1 MGTKAEDKKTKA
13 ARFLCFSLE
22 QLLFIDCQPAKVA
35 PHSARSTGAETIT
48 ETLAATTKRHPTLA
62 FGIVI
67 VPAISVWLVAL
78 RVPSRLGDW
87 EAKTTAL
94 VASAL
99 ILDGRLAPDNNL
111 ACTNSSIYNSNGNN
125 TNTNTNNPSLA
136 YTDTNADADADTN
149 TNAVAAGTGTLDYCL
164 FSGLDVPD
172 IHLDFS
178 IVNNTVPSR
187 YSFPPLPSPS
197 DNDSLFATVGD
208 TLSNHFHTTPN
219 ATNLPLLN
227 VGGALDSTLFTASR
241 ELPPPIPYPL
251 SLVIPP
257 TSTQTSTQT
266 QTQTPTQITPILA
279 HQPHYS
285 SFGLPGQF
293 NIPSGGYSGGY
304 HLHAPSQNY
313 QFGSQPTIQGSS
325 QNYYPFATPSLSYF
339 ATTPTI
345 LSQPHMSNTN
355 IWSNPSLSQAQQL
368 PGATG
373 AARSIDDHYLTTL
386 ATQDFS
392 SPSLPPLSHPT
403 SPTTL
408 SLSPRHQSKFL
419 AAGQEMPPS
428 STRRRIAHRGG
439 AVDLTKEEPDF
450 DALNSG
456 IDSSIPLATMPA
468 TTRRRSLASADPSG
482 RKRRPSAATS
492 PSSRPSKARR
502 KEPPIDGD
510 GCPFGDDDLLG
521 LDGQD
526 GSETIDLSNATEVPV
541 ELMAPKVDNRVKIGN
556 FQCVICMDDTTALT
570 VTHCG
575 HLFCSECLHSSLHI
589 DSMKRTCP
597 VCRAKVDLKD
607 KNRKSVK
614 SYFHLELKVMT
625 ATKKGKRPVG
635 A

>member
-1 MGTKAEDKKTKA
+1 MATWGG
-13 ARFLCFSLE
+13 FS
-22 QLLFIDCQPAKVA
+22 
-35 PHSARSTGAETIT
+35 R
-48 ETLAATTKRHPTLA
+48 
-62 FGIVI
+62 
-67 VPAISVWLVAL
+67 
-78 RVPSRLGDW
+78 
-87 EAKTTAL
+87 AKTTAL
-94 VASAL
+94 VANAL
-99 ILDGRLAPDNNL
+99 LLDGRLVPNSNLDCNNNNNNN
-111 ACTNSSIYNSNGNN
+111 NSNNSNGNN
-125 TNTNTNNPSLA
+125 NNDTDIASLA
-136 YTDTNADADADTN
+136 YTNTTISTDDFADA
-149 TNAVAAGTGTLDYCL
+149 NANAAATGAGSLDHFL
-164 FSGLDVPD
+164 FGGLDVPD

-178 IVNNTVPSR
+178 LANNTVPSR
-187 YSFPPLPSPS
+187 YSFPPLPSLS

-208 TLSNHFHTTPN
+208 TLSSPFHTTPN
-219 ATNLPLLN
+219 TTNFPLLRL
-227 VGGALDSTLFTASR
+227 GGAFNGALCTASR
-241 ELPPPIPYPL
+241 ELPRPL

-257 TSTQTSTQT
+257 ISTPTLTQTLT
-266 QTQTPTQITPILA
+266 QTQTPPTLTPALA
-279 HQPHYS
+279 HQPHHS
-285 SFGLPGQF
+285 SFGFPGQF

-304 HLHAPSQNY
+304 HFHASSQNY
-313 QFGSQPTIQGSS
+313 QFGPQPVIQGSS
-325 QNYYPFATPSLSYF
+325 HNYQPFTTSPLSYF

-355 IWSNPSLSQAQQL
+355 IWSNPSLSQAQ
-368 PGATG
+368 PPPR
-373 AARSIDDHYLTTL
+373 AAGVRSIDDYYLTTL

-403 SPTTL
+403 SPTAL
-408 SLSPRHQSKFL
+408 SLPPRRQSKFV
-419 AAGQEMPPS
+419 ATGQEMPPS
-428 STRRRIAHRGG
+428 STRRRIARRGG
-439 AVDLTKEEPDF
+439 EVDLTKEEPDF

-468 TTRRRSLASADPSG
+468 TTRRRSLANADASG

-492 PSSRPSKARR
+492 PSSRPNKTRR
-502 KEPPIDGD
+502 KELPIGD
-510 GCPFGDDDLLG
+510 GGPCPFGDDDLLG

-526 GSETIDLSNATEVPV
+526 GSETIDLSNATEVPA

-597 VCRAKVDLKD
+597 VCRAKVELKD
-607 KNRKSVK
+607 KNRKTAK